1 MEKLDQTKQKQ
12 KKSQKTVGLLKKK
25 VICVIAVP
33 EGEDKMHEV
42 EKYLKK
48 SWHKTSPIW
57 QEVSMVTHSS
67 IFA

>member
-48 SWHKTSPIW
+48 S
-57 QEVSMVTHSS
+57 
-67 IFA
+67 